1 MSDCWMMLRENWVV
15 EKSRTKMLGDYDPE
29 KLIRTPRL
37 DQQGRIPFVAAS
49 LVILLTARSWECR
62 VDGVGAARVVSVS
75 V

>member
-1 MSDCWMMLRENWVV
+1 MTRNENWVAGR
-15 EKSRTKMLGDYDPE
+15 SRTKTCVDYGLE
-29 KLIRTPRL
+29 KLIRTPRRGRR
-37 DQQGRIPFVAAS
+37 GRIPFVAAS

>member
-49 LVILLTARSWECR
+49 LVMLLACWGCR
-62 VDGVGAARVVSVS
+62 VGGVGAARVVSVS
-75 V
+75 G